1 MSAASQLCCE
11 GWKEANICGTGCW
24 TERGKIKWNYHYKY
38 QTVGWYLKYCI
49 SQPADSAVLILCKV
63 MLKHVQHLLCLFSF
77 IAVMIPLFVCP
88 CGFFCF
94 IRCTSSGKKILT
106 SVLISVQR
114 KRTLVFQLFT
124 VTGVNSSHCSKEQR
138 ILHRIE
144 STEFLLSFIKGK
156 NYPNVPGPVLKKY
169 LPPKSSDW
177 LCHHFQ
183 EKTTIGYLRY
193 LGITFRSLWRNCG
206 PLFFA
211 VVLIQPHWRVS
222 KHLNLI

>member
-1 MSAASQLCCE
+1 MV
-11 GWKEANICGTGCW
+11 GPTDV
-24 TERGKIKWNYHYKY
+24 GKSTVCRLLLSYAVRVGRRPTLVELDVGQSGVRYKYKY

-156 NYPNVPGPVLKKY
+156 NYPNVPGPV
-169 LPPKSSDW
+169 
-177 LCHHFQ
+177 
-183 EKTTIGYLRY
+183 
-193 LGITFRSLWRNCG
+193 
-206 PLFFA
+206 
-211 VVLIQPHWRVS
+211 
-222 KHLNLI
+222 